1 MCIIFSFCL
10 LALWSRH
17 GTKTVVFV
25 LSKRFGNT
33 IGWSHIFFV
42 RSKRQQSPLIVTRT
56 KRPHYGLL
64 NTSPTSVTMKKYR
77 ENGKSSMK
85 SWYNASQKLILH
97 FSFVCFN
104 LEWPIF
110 VMTLAE
116 QQIGQSTILCSPNNT
131 NTRMQPA
138 DRDCFR
144 SFRCFLF
151 IWYHWLKRYFFRV
164 FIFDWM
170 LLSFSLACKI

>member
-1 MCIIFSFCL
+1 MPALVESQPHDPVMSPPPPSQPYSVIPKPHNLPQSTSKFQYNPKKSCLGPWYATFASGTRQSTLVSNINAMCIIISFCL

-104 LEWPIF
+104 LE
-110 VMTLAE
+110 
-116 QQIGQSTILCSPNNT
+116 
-131 NTRMQPA
+131 
-138 DRDCFR
+138 
-144 SFRCFLF
+144 
-151 IWYHWLKRYFFRV
+151 
-164 FIFDWM
+164 
-170 LLSFSLACKI
+170 